1 MHAAGDSAGL
11 LLMTVLGAALLI
23 RFGRVVLAVVATC
36 VVSLILVGL
45 LEVAAQLERL
55 R

>member
-1 MHAAGDSAGL
+1 MHAGGDSGGL
-11 LLMTVLGAALLI
+11 LLLMVLVAVLLI
-23 RFGRVVLAVVATC
+23 RFWRVVLAVVATC